1 MDRSIAICR
10 EYTDPRVRII
20 SQENRGLAGA
30 RNTGIRNARGRYIA
44 FLDGDDAWLP
54 DKLRRHVD
62 HIELVPE
69 VGVSYS
75 HSAFIDG
82 TGRLLGIYQMVGTS
96 PTSLALCVTRNPL
109 GNGSN
114 AVIRTD
120 VFNPDHPNCTGS
132 KVEHFFFDEELC
144 QAEDFE
150 LWVRIATQTRW
161 LFDCISVPLTLY
173 RINPEGL
180 SSDVRAQRGY
190 HYLALVKIFAYAP
203 DVIKSL
209 RTTNIAYLYWYL
221 ARVLLP
227 NREPRKAL
235 RHCRARTAIRRVDLR
250 CRRVPTHCRF
260 GAPVPIAPAS
270 LLHG

>member
-1 MDRSIAICR
+1 M
-10 EYTDPRVRII
+10 
-20 SQENRGLAGA
+20 
-30 RNTGIRNARGRYIA
+30 
-44 FLDGDDAWLP
+44 
-54 DKLRRHVD
+54 
-62 HIELVPE
+62 VPE

-235 RHCRARTAIRRVDLR
+235 RHCRAALRFDASTFGVGGFLLIAASALQCLLPLRVYSMAERLAFR
-250 CRRVPTHCRF
+250 AF
-260 GAPVPIAPAS
+260 GKIQV
-270 LLHG
+270 